1 MSIKYINDPSQL
13 DSLQYQYWSGPGAS
27 EQKFNTG
34 NSINFQLDGKEFTFI
49 PTDVINKGFTDG
61 NTQYYFSDLLKKGNL
76 DTLKTKGQT
85 VDLNGVSWYGDF
97 LKDTMGRNTTGVLIP
112 TEEANKVMGTLKSYE
127 IGSTYGK
134 KDNIPKTAIT
144 GLAQTKK
151 GDFVYQN
158 EIPEGKYPVGG
169 TKWAYNY
176 IDGDGTIRSGAQA
189 APKSSGGFL
198 GKVAKVVDK
207 VAPVALAF
215 VPGIGPALSAA
226 YSSGSVIGKGG
237 SIEDAFKAGAISYG
251 ASTLGAEVGGQLGG
265 ETTQVFDDGSVL
277 VTNSAGQAVSGTDAL
292 GKTFSVTDGVGVYA
306 DGSPLGG
313 TPVKN
318 FGGNS
323 LVKPTSQVFD
333 DGSTLLSDSAGNP
346 ISGTDSTN
354 KPFTVTDGVGKY
366 DDGTLLGG
374 TPEKT
379 FGGQLADKEDV
390 DKLLNYNAATATA
403 GLSEAEK
410 AKKLADALTTEQPKS
425 NFDPYMLVKGLTQGQ
440 QDVNIGYNM
449 NQNPFTFT
457 QQLPIQGNAGQM
469 TATPLDVT
477 DQKRNMAALL
487 RNL

>member
-1 MSIKYINDPSQL
+1 MSNKYINDPSQL

-134 KDNIPKTAIT
+134 KNNIPKTAIT

-176 IDGDGTIRSGAQA
+176 IDGDGTIRSGAKA
-189 APKSSGGFL
+189 APKSSGGLL

-226 YSSGSVIGKGG
+226 YSTGSVIGKGG

-251 ASTLGAEVGGQLGG
+251 ASTLGAKVGGQLGG
-265 ETTQVFDDGSVL
+265 AESTTDFLGS
-277 VTNSAGQAVSGTDAL
+277 QAL
-292 GKTFSVTDGVGVYA
+292 GDATTGAVGSGSTGFGINAGANIGVNAGA
-306 DGSPLGG
+306 GAGAIGLDAS
-313 TPVKN
+313 
-318 FGGNS
+318 GN
-323 LVKPTSQVFD
+323 LIGNPTSQVFD
-333 DGSTLLSDSAGNP
+333 DGSTLISDSSGKP
-346 ISGTDSTN
+346 ISGTDSAN
-354 KPFTVTDGVGKY
+354 KPFTVIDGVGKY

-390 DKLLNYNAATATA
+390 DKLLKYNAATATA
-403 GLSEAEK
+403 TDGLSEAEK

-425 NFDPYMLVKGLTQGQ
+425 NFDPYMLVKGLNQGQ
-440 QDVNIGYNM
+440 QNMPIGYNM